1 MRLHPVPFYYLRH
14 GETDWNVATRAQG
27 HTDVPL
33 NARGRA
39 QAEAARDRL
48 AEIEIAT
55 ICASPL
61 DRALTTARIVNERL
75 KRPLVVIDDLKESG
89 FGVMEGETSW
99 EWFREWRRGAAFEGA
114 ETHDGFLARALSG
127 INQAL
132 AHPGPVLVVA
142 HGGVYWAVQR
152 FAPLLEHRHLPN
164 AVPVWHAPPP
174 EGAEHWSAEAL
185 IEHPLTPTLST
196 ARGGEGIQSR

>member
-1 MRLHPVPFYYLRH
+1 MQLDSMRLNQVPFYYLRH
-14 GETDWNVATRAQG
+14 GETDWNVAVRAQG
-27 HTDVPL
+27 HTDIPL
-33 NARGRA
+33 NARGLA

-48 AEIEIAT
+48 AGIEIGT
-55 ICASPL
+55 ICTSPL
-61 DRALTTARIVNERL
+61 GRAYETARIVNQRL

-89 FGVMEGETSW
+89 FGVMEGSTQGG
-99 EWFREWRRGAAFEGA
+99 WFKDWRNGARFDGA

-152 FAPLLEHRHLPN
+152 FAPLAEFRHIPN
-164 AVPVWHAPPP
+164 AVPIWHTPPAD
-174 EGAEHWSAEAL
+174 GAAHWAAEH
-185 IEHPLTPTLST
+185 LS
-196 ARGGEGIQSR
+196 EPV